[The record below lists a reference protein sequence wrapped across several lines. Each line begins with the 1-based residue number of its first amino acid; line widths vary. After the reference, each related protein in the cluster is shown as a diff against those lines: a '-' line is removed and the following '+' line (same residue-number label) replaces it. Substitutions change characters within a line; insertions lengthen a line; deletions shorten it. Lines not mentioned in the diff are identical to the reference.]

1 MEEIKNAMVEVNTE
15 TQEVNTEKEEVS
27 EERVVKL
34 TKPYVF
40 EGKEYE
46 EIDLSGLE
54 KLTIRDAID
63 TQLELF
69 GVEVAASVLCE
80 TTTAFARTMA
90 AKATGLPIEFF
101 KLMPRGA
108 SRKVAGVVR
117 NYMNVDAAT
126 ENHVMQLE
134 EPYHFKGQTYT
145 EVDLNGIA
153 DLNSM
158 NESEAENRMAREG
171 FMVMETSF
179 NYLFA
184 CVLASMATGLPEEF
198 FTGLPL
204 REVLKLKNAVNDSG
218 FFE

>member
-1 MEEIKNAMVEVNTE
+1 M
-15 TQEVNTEKEEVS
+15 
-27 EERVVKL
+27 
-34 TKPYVF
+34 
-40 EGKEYE
+40 
-46 EIDLSGLE
+46 
-54 KLTIRDAID
+54 
-63 TQLELF
+63 
-69 GVEVAASVLCE
+69 
-80 TTTAFARTMA
+80 
-90 AKATGLPIEFF
+90 
-101 KLMPRGA
+101 
-108 SRKVAGVVR
+108 R

-158 NESEAENRMAREG
+158 NESEAENRLARAG
-171 FMVMETSF
+171 FMVTETSF

-184 CVLASMATGLPEEF
+184 CILASMATGMPEEF

>member
-15 TQEVNTEKEEVS
+15 TQEVNTEREGVS

-158 NESEAENRMAREG
+158 NESEAENRLARAG
-171 FMVMETSF
+171 FMVTETSF

-184 CVLASMATGLPEEF
+184 CILASMATGLPEEF

>member
-158 NESEAENRMAREG
+158 NESEAENRLARAG
-171 FMVMETSF
+171 FMVTETSF

-184 CVLASMATGLPEEF
+184 CILASMATGLPEEL

>member
-1 MEEIKNAMVEVNTE
+1 MKEIKNAMVEVNTE
-15 TQEVNTEKEEVS
+15 TQEVNTEKEEIS

-108 SRKVAGVVR
+108 
-117 NYMNVDAAT
+117 
-126 ENHVMQLE
+126 L
-134 EPYHFKGQTYT
+134 
-145 EVDLNGIA
+145 
-153 DLNSM
+153 
-158 NESEAENRMAREG
+158 
-171 FMVMETSF
+171 
-179 NYLFA
+179 
-184 CVLASMATGLPEEF
+184 
-198 FTGLPL
+198 
-204 REVLKLKNAVNDSG
+204 SG
-218 FFE
+218 

>member
-1 MEEIKNAMVEVNTE
+1 MTDEIKTSSPEETAGKEGKETVE
-15 TQEVNTEKEEVS
+15 
-27 EERVVKL
+27 RIAVKL
-34 TKPYVF
+34 EKPYVF
-40 EGKEYE
+40 ENTEYQ
-46 EIDLSGLE
+46 EIDLTGLE
-54 KLTIRDAID
+54 KLTIQDAID
-63 TQLELF
+63 AQRQLFNER
-69 GVEVAASVLCE
+69 EVAAAMLCE
-80 TTTAFARTMA
+80 TTTAFARAIA
-90 AKATGLPIEFF
+90 AKAAELPIEFF

-158 NESEAENRMAREG
+158 NESEAENRLARAG
-171 FMVMETSF
+171 FMVTETSF

-184 CVLASMATGLPEEF
+184 CILASMATGLPEEF

-204 REVLKLKNAVNDSG
+204 CEVLKLKNAVNDSG